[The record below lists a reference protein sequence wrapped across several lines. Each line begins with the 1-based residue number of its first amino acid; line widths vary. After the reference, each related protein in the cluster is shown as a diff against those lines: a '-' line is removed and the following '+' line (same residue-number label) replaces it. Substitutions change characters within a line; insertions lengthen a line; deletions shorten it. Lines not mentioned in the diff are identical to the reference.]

1 MIQTLLAAILSLGV
15 AWTPPGETPPESRDE
30 RRERLETVAR
40 AVELEVPTR
49 QWRAV
54 VIALLWHESRFARD
68 VHSGARMGDAGR
80 AACLGQLHR
89 LGLPRDEWEALTGVG
104 LPATRR
110 CVRLAYERLRAAQRW
125 CRHRE
130 GDGSVGAA
138 LALYGSGRVCRA
150 PWVAPRIRT
159 YRRVLAHL

>member
-1 MIQTLLAAILSLGV
+1 MIQTILAAILSLGV
-15 AWTPPGETPPESRDE
+15 AWTPPGETPPESNSE
-30 RRERLETVAR
+30 RRQRLETVAR

-110 CVRLAYERLRAAQRW
+110 CVRVAYQRLRAAQRW
-125 CRHRE
+125 CRARH
-130 GDGSVGAA
+130 GDSSIAA
-138 LALYGSGRVCRA
+138 TLALYGSGRSCRA
-150 PWVAPRIRT
+150 PWTAERVAT
-159 YRRVLAHL
+159 YRRVLARI